1 MELWRLPDP
10 CHHDLAEGGG
20 AGLKVEQVFLA
31 QENLVKCGAVV
42 APVTDWLLYDTIY
55 TERFMAK
62 YSYSKVD

>member
-1 MELWRLPDP
+1 M
-10 CHHDLAEGGG
+10 
-20 AGLKVEQVFLA
+20 KVEQVFLA

>member
-1 MELWRLPDP
+1 M
-10 CHHDLAEGGG
+10 
-20 AGLKVEQVFLA
+20 KVEKVFLA

>member
-1 MELWRLPDP
+1 M
-10 CHHDLAEGGG
+10 
-20 AGLKVEQVFLA
+20 KVEQVFLA

-62 YSYSKVD
+62 YSYSKVDRCRQFNSGQKITGKVIWQHL